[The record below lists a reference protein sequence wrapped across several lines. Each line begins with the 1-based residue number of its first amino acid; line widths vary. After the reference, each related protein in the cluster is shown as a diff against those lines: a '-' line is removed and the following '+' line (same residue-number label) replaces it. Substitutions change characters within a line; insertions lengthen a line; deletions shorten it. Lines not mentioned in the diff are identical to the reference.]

1 MEPNKKNE
9 EHEFTN
15 PYKSTCHIE
24 KMGLRQERK
33 EKERQNY
40 SCYDTQ
46 MTVQANTCHREVYQS
61 HK

>member
-24 KMGLRQERK
+24 KMGLRK
-33 EKERQNY
+33 EKGKCQNY

-46 MTVQANTCHREVYQS
+46 MTVQHIHVTKRHINS
-61 HK
+61 K

>member
-24 KMGLRQERK
+24 KMGLRK
-33 EKERQNY
+33 EKRKMSKLFLLWHPNDCSTY
-40 SCYDTQ
+40 
-46 MTVQANTCHREVYQS
+46 TCHKEVYQL
-61 HK
+61 